1 MKKILLLVL
10 AAAMIV
16 CLPGCGV
23 VTDFKNAVEEI
34 VSPEATDAP
43 ESGENPVI
51 INNSINLG
59 VCDFDTFNPLK
70 TESQTMRD
78 CMQLVYEPLFELD
91 QQMRIVPV
99 LAKDYSVSPDGRQ
112 VTVNLKEGVLW
123 HDGST
128 LDAYDVAY
136 TMRRIRQGD
145 TTYTNAL
152 SVVSEHKA
160 VSDYS
165 VQINLRYS
173 LPNFVAL
180 LTFPI
185 VKYQTD
191 MTVNDKYSPVG
202 TGPFIFDGMITSNR
216 FRMSA
221 FEEYRD
227 GRAQLDN
234 VYIERIPDADKYR
247 SMFEASEFDVMTSEM
262 VDLTKYMP
270 RGNVNVYDFVSNKLT
285 FLGFNMQ
292 NSLFAGNETRVGL
305 AEYINKE
312 EIVSSIIYSHGVAT
326 NIPINPSSYLY
337 YDTNT
342 DFTGNISEGEPHL
355 GNDGWGTNEDGH
367 YVRTKNGARETLRF
381 RILTN
386 KDSEEKVSIAKKIAE
401 YFTRNGIS
409 VTVDTEP
416 YEQYM
421 ALINAKNYDA
431 FIGEVELGSNLDLSP
446 LVTSSGNYF
455 GYGNVT
461 VDTIIGQLGMTQNED
476 EQRELFR
483 QLGDIM
489 LTDMPF
495 VPIFYRKGSVLA
507 GASIKSG
514 ISPSVSGFYRNSLWW
529 SKQG

>member
-1 MKKILLLVL
+1 MKKIILLVL
-10 AAAMIV
+10 AAAMLV
-16 CLPGCGV
+16 CLPGCDA
-23 VTDFKNAVEEI
+23 VTDLKNAVEDI
-34 VSPEATDAP
+34 INPSATEDP
-43 ESGENPVI
+43 VSGENPVI

-70 TESQTMRD
+70 TESQTVKD

-91 QQMRIVPV
+91 PQMRIVPV
-99 LAKDYSVSPDGRQ
+99 LAKDYSVSPDGKQ
-112 VTVNLKEGVLW
+112 IIVNLKEGVLW

-128 LDAYDVAY
+128 FDAYDAAY
-136 TMRRIRQGD
+136 TIRRIRQGD
-145 TTYTNAL
+145 TTYTDAL
-152 SVVSEHKA
+152 SVVSDHK
-160 VSDYS
+160 VIGDYS
-165 VQINLRYS
+165 IQINLRYS
-173 LPNFVAL
+173 VPNFVAL

-191 MTVNDKYSPVG
+191 MTGDAKYSPVG
-202 TGPFIFDGMITSNR
+202 TGPFMFDGMITSSR

-221 FEEYRD
+221 FEGYRD

-234 VYIERIPDADKYR
+234 VYLERIPDADKYR

-270 RGNVNVYDFVSNKLT
+270 RGNVNVYDFVTNRLT
-285 FLGFNMQ
+285 FLGFNLGS
-292 NSLFAGNETRVGL
+292 SLFAGNETRMGL

-355 GNDGWGTNEDGH
+355 GNDGWGTDENGS
-367 YVRTKNGARETLRF
+367 YVRTKNGVRETLGF
-381 RILTN
+381 KILTN

-401 YFTRNGIS
+401 YFNRNGINAS
-409 VTVDTEP
+409 VDAEP
-416 YEQYM
+416 YEQYT
-421 ALINAKNYDA
+421 ALINAKNYDV

-446 LVTSSGNYF
+446 LISSAGNYF

-461 VDTIIGQLGMTQNED
+461 ADTLIGQLGMTQTED

-514 ISPSVSGFYRNSLWW
+514 ISPSVSGFYRNNLWW
-529 SKQG
+529 SKQA